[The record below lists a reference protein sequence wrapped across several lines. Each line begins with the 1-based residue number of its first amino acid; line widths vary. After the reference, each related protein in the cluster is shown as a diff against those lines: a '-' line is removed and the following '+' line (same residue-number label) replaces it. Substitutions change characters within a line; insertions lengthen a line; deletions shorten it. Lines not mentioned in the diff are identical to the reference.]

1 MKLKEHPDKSRGVF
15 FDMKCKK
22 ILEYFEHWAPA
33 ANAWERDNVGLQ
45 VGNENSSIKNIL
57 LSLDLN
63 NKVVDEAIKRN
74 CNLII
79 THHPFLFHP
88 IKNINTTI
96 DTRSIIIEK
105 LLKKDINVFS
115 AHTNLDFTKDGVSF
129 QLAKAIGLKDIQFL
143 KNLKNDQFKLV
154 VFVPDK
160 NLEKVA
166 EAIHNAGGGVIGEY
180 SNCGFRMNGTG
191 TFKGSA
197 DSNPAIGKKN
207 MLEKVEETRL
217 EVLVSKSDL
226 SKVISSMVKAH
237 PYEEVAYDIYP
248 LKNDNVNFGF
258 GAIGEFEKGMN
269 TQQFFKTL
277 SKNLKLKNFRY
288 TTGKSNSV
296 KKVAVCG
303 GSCSELVDEAISSG
317 ADAFVTADLK
327 YHTFQDAEGKIFLI
341 DAGHYETEAPVLIE
355 IKKRLEK
362 DLIGNKSI
370 KVFKYSGST
379 NPVLFYNN

>member
-1 MKLKEHPDKSRGVF
+1 MR
-15 FDMKCKK
+15 CKN
-22 ILEYFEHWAPA
+22 IIEYFEQWAPA

-45 VGNENSSIKNIL
+45 VGNENNNIKNIL

-63 NKVVDEAIKRN
+63 SKVVDEAIKRN

-88 IKNINTTI
+88 IKKINTTK

-129 QLAKAIGLKDIQFL
+129 QLAKTIGLKNIRFL
-143 KNLKNDQFKLV
+143 KNLKDDQFKLV
-154 VFVPDK
+154 VFVPNK
-160 NLEKVA
+160 NVEKVA
-166 EAIHNAGGGVIGEY
+166 DAIHNAGGGVIGEY
-180 SNCGFRMNGTG
+180 SNCGFGIKGIG

-197 DSNPAIGKKN
+197 NSKPVIGKKN
-207 MLEKVEETRL
+207 KLEKVEEIRL
-217 EVLVSKSDL
+217 EVLINKSNL
-226 SKVISSMVKAH
+226 SDVVSSMIKAH

-248 LKNDNVNFGF
+248 LKNENVNFGF
-258 GAIGEFEKGMN
+258 GAVGEFEKGMSI
-269 TQQFFKTL
+269 QQFFNTL

-288 TTGKSNSV
+288 AKGKNKTI

-303 GSCSELVDEAISSG
+303 GSCSELVETAIASG
-317 ADAFVTADLK
+317 ADAFITADLK
-327 YHTFQDAEGKIFLI
+327 YHTFQDAEEKIFLI

-362 DLIGNKSI
+362 VLVGNKSI

>member
-1 MKLKEHPDKSRGVF
+1 
-15 FDMKCKK
+15 MKCKN
-22 ILEYFEHWAPA
+22 IIDFFEKWAPA
-33 ANAWERDNVGLQ
+33 AIAWERDNVGMQ
-45 VGNENSSIKNIL
+45 IGNEERKVKNIL

-63 NKVVDEAIKRN
+63 HKVVDEAIRKN

-88 IKNINTTI
+88 IKKIDTSK

-105 LLKKDINVFS
+105 LLKKDISVFS

-129 QLAKAIGLKDIQFL
+129 QLAKTIGLKNIQFL
-143 KNLKNDQFKLV
+143 KNLKDDQYKLV

-160 NLEKVA
+160 NVEKVA
-166 EAIHNAGGGVIGEY
+166 EAIYSAGGGVIGEY
-180 SNCGFRMNGTG
+180 SNCGFRITGTG

-197 DSNPAIGKKN
+197 NSNPAIGEKN
-207 MLEKVEETRL
+207 KLEKVEETRL
-217 EVLVSKSDL
+217 EVLISKSNL
-226 SKVISSMVKAH
+226 SEVISSMIKAH

-248 LKNDNVNFGF
+248 LNNINVNFGF
-258 GAIGEFEKGMN
+258 GAIGEFEKSISIH
-269 TQQFFKTL
+269 QFLKTL
-277 SKNLKLKNFRY
+277 SEKLKLKNFRY
-288 TTGKSNSV
+288 TTGKNISI

-303 GSCSELVDEAISSG
+303 GSCGELVDVAIASG

-327 YHTFQDAEGKIFLI
+327 YHTFQDAERKIYLI
-341 DAGHYETEAPVLIE
+341 DAGHYETEFPVLNE
-355 IKKRLEK
+355 IKIRLEN
-362 DLIGNKSI
+362 LIGSQNSI

>member
-1 MKLKEHPDKSRGVF
+1 
-15 FDMKCKK
+15 MKCKK

-33 ANAWERDNVGLQ
+33 ANAWASDNVGLQ
-45 VGNENSSIKNIL
+45 IGNENSSIKNIL

-88 IKNINTTI
+88 IKNINTTKN
-96 DTRSIIIEK
+96 THSIIIEK

-129 QLAKAIGLKDIQFL
+129 QLAKAIGLKNIRFL
-143 KNLKNDQFKLV
+143 KNLKDDQFKLV
-154 VFVPDK
+154 VFVPDN

-166 EAIHNAGGGVIGEY
+166 EAIHNAGGGAIGEY
-180 SNCGFRMNGTG
+180 SNCGFRIKGTG

-197 DSNPAIGKKN
+197 KSNPAIGKKN
-207 MLEKVEETRL
+207 KLEKVEETRL
-217 EVLVSKSDL
+217 EVLVGKSDL
-226 SKVISSMVKAH
+226 SKIISSMIKAH

-248 LKNDNVNFGF
+248 VKNENVNFGF
-258 GAIGEFEKGMN
+258 GAVGEFEKGMSI
-269 TQQFFKTL
+269 QLFFKTL
-277 SKNLKLKNFRY
+277 SKSLKLKNFRY
-288 TTGKSNSV
+288 TAGKS
-296 KKVAVCG
+296 KLIRRVAVCG
-303 GSCSELVDEAISSG
+303 GSCSELVDEAITSG

-327 YHTFQDAEGKIFLI
+327 YHIFQDAEEKIYLI

-362 DLIGNKSI
+362 DLIGNESI